1 MIFVGESLSGAIAT
15 ELATR
20 HAGRLLVRHG
30 AFTSFPDTAQTRF
43 SCFPSRYLVHD
54 RMNNEAKISKARCP
68 VYITHGSADPVIP
81 FRQGERL
88 YEAAREPK
96 RSLRISGMGHTHP
109 VAAEFYAAVR
119 AFLDDTRPWAAQ
131 PATSLSPSTST
142 RTSGSPPG
150 FSSK

>member
-1 MIFVGESLSGAIAT
+1 MIFVRESLGGAIAT

-68 VYITHGSADPVIP
+68 VYITHGSADPGIP

-96 RSLRISGMGHTHP
+96 RFPRILGMGHMHP
-109 VAAEFYAAVR
+109 GGAEFVC
-119 AFLDDTRPWAAQ
+119 D
-131 PATSLSPSTST
+131 
-142 RTSGSPPG
+142 
-150 FSSK
+150 

>member
-54 RMNNEAKISKARCP
+54 RMTNETKISKARCP
-68 VYITHGSADPVIP
+68 VYITHRSADPVIP

-96 RSLRISGMGHTHP
+96 RFEWLEGQGHGP
-109 VAAEFYAAVR
+109 PSKPEFVAKILAYLEETA
-119 AFLDDTRPWAAQ
+119 P
-131 PATSLSPSTST
+131 
-142 RTSGSPPG
+142 
-150 FSSK
+150 